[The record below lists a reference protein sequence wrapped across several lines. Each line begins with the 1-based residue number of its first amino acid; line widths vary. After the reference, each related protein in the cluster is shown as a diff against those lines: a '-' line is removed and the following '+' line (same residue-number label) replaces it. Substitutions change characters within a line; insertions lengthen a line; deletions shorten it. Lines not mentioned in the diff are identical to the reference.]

1 MTDSIEA
8 ASDAAMPAA
17 VSLTVEL
24 FGSARLLA
32 GRREATIVAP
42 DYCSIREL
50 ASALAAAVPSL
61 VGDVVREDGT
71 GLEGSYVFNLNG
83 VRFLE
88 EDAVALSPGDRLLL
102 FSSQAG
108 G

>member
-1 MTDSIEA
+1 METVQPFDDIVTL
-8 ASDAAMPAA
+8 PA
-17 VSLTVEL
+17 VGVTVEL

-32 GRREATIVAP
+32 GRREVEMVVPGCCTIQEFA
-42 DYCSIREL
+42 SSL
-50 ASALAAAVPSL
+50 AEAVPSL
-61 VGDVVREDGT
+61 VRNVVREDGT

-83 VRFLE
+83 ARFLE
-88 EDAVALSPGDRLLL
+88 EETVALKQGDRVLL